1 MRRMLRCMSGS
12 AVVAMVLFAAG
23 ILPVQGK
30 ARPEVADR
38 VVVNKG
44 ARQMLLLRGDAVIKS
59 YQVALG
65 TDPVGAKTRQGDGK
79 TPEGTY
85 SLDRRNTCSK
95 FYRSIHISYPSPAE
109 QKAARARGVS
119 PGGNV
124 MIHGLPNG
132 LGKVGELHAL
142 LDWTNGCIAVTNAE
156 MDEIWQ
162 LVADGTPI
170 EIRP

>member
-1 MRRMLRCMSGS
+1 MRRMLRCVSGS
-12 AVVAMVLFAAG
+12 VVVAMVLVGAG
-23 ILPVQGK
+23 IFPVQGNIRLE
-30 ARPEVADR
+30 AADR

-59 YQVALG
+59 YQIALG
-65 TDPVGAKTRQGDGK
+65 TDPVGPKMRKGDGK
-79 TPEGTY
+79 TPEGAY
-85 SLDRRNTCSK
+85 RLDHRNACSK
-95 FYRSIHISYPSPAE
+95 FYKSIHISYPGPGDL
-109 QKAARARGVS
+109 KAARALGVS
-119 PGGNV
+119 PGGDV

-162 LVADGTPI
+162 LVVDGTPI
-170 EIRP
+170 DIRP